1 MMTSNPEASLNLPQR
16 LWIYQAERFP
26 LAKTATLLAL
36 FTAASINVSAALA
49 GVARPSLGAYLA
61 AFIGALVVFAH
72 LRICDEFKDAKD
84 DARYRPERPVPRGLV
99 TLPLLA
105 GIGLALAA
113 VAMLAA
119 ATYTSKLVWLLA
131 LVWAWLALMTAEFF
145 VPDWLKARPVAYLV
159 SHMMIMPLI
168 DLYVTACEWLPRAD
182 APPAGLWV
190 FLALSF
196 VNGCVIEL
204 GRKIFAPVNER
215 AGVETYSAKWGINT
229 AISRWICCLVIS
241 TALLLSIG
249 VYLHAL
255 IPVAIVALPSLA
267 VAIAGARA
275 FQALPTPQGQKRL
288 DLIAGLWVAMGYATA
303 GFAPIIAGWL
313 R

>member
-1 MMTSNPEASLNLPQR
+1 MTAKSETSLNLMQR
-16 LWIYQAERFP
+16 LWVYQAERFP
-26 LAKTATLLAL
+26 LGKTATLLAL

-49 GVARPSLGAYLA
+49 GVARPGLGAYLA
-61 AFIGALVVFAH
+61 AFIGAIIVFAH

-105 GIGLALAA
+105 GIGLVLAA

-119 ATYTSKLVWLLA
+119 AADAPKLVWLLV

-159 SHMMIMPLI
+159 SHMLIMPLI
-168 DLYVTACEWLPRAD
+168 DLYVTACEWLPRGD
-182 APPAGLWV
+182 APPSGLWV

-204 GRKIFAPVNER
+204 GRKIFAPASER
-215 AGVETYSAKWGINT
+215 EGVETYSAKWGITT
-229 AISRWICCLVIS
+229 AINRWIGCLIVSTVLLVI
-241 TALLLSIG
+241 IG
-249 VYLHAL
+249 FYLNAL
-255 IPVAIVALPSLA
+255 IPVALVALPSLA
-267 VAIAGARA
+267 SAIAAARTFNA
-275 FQALPTPQGQKRL
+275 APTLQGQKRL
-288 DLIAGLWVAMGYATA
+288 DLIAGLWVAMSYATA

-313 R
+313 P